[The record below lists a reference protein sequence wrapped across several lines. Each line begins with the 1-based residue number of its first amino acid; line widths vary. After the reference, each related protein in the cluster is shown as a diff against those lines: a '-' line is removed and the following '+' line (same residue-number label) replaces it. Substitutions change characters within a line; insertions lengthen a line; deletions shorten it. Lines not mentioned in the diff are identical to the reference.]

1 MFTYYQ
7 NDHILK
13 VKKEIEAV
21 EEKTS
26 HSMRVLVHVDEVK
39 NRVEQT
45 CKALK
50 EADNWSMLASAIEDI
65 FKLELTTCCFVIQ
78 SFLVFYCFFNK
89 KLYYSNY

>member
-1 MFTYYQ
+1 M
-7 NDHILK
+7 
-13 VKKEIEAV
+13 KKEIEAV

-65 FKLELTTCCFVIQ
+65 FK
-78 SFLVFYCFFNK
+78 
-89 KLYYSNY
+89 